1 MEKFARLL
9 TAMMIYCLSSHAYA
23 GWEYSRNV
31 DRFTDADR
39 SVITASADMY
49 ERQDTVLII
58 ALGCMEDGLNLLLS
72 HKYLGGDGDNEILVQ
87 MRIDKKEP
95 YGPNYW
101 RLFPGHE
108 ASWMP
113 MADVPKMVRELRAG
127 NQLHIRV
134 VDPLDG
140 ETLNQ
145 SVSLQGFS
153 GAIEKL
159 SCYSR

>member
-1 MEKFARLL
+1 MARFARLI
-9 TAMMIYCLSSHAYA
+9 TMTVICFSSSHAFA
-23 GWEYSRNV
+23 GWEYNRNA

-39 SVITASADMY
+39 SSITASVDMY
-49 ERQDTVLII
+49 ESQDTPLVIGLV
-58 ALGCMEDGLNLLLS
+58 CMEDGLNLLLS
-72 HKYLGGDGDNEILVQ
+72 HKYLGGDSDNEILVQ
-87 MRIDKKEP
+87 MRVDKKEP

-101 RLFPGHE
+101 RLFPGRE

-134 VDPLDG
+134 VDPVDG

-159 SCYSR
+159 SCYLR